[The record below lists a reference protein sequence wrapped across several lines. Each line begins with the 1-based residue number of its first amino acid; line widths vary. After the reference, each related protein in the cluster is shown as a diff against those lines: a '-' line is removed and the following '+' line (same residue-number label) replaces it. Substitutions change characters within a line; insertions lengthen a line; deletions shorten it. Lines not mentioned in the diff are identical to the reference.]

1 MTDYAKTTNFAAK
14 DSLPSGDSNKI
25 IRGTEFDVEFEAIE
39 TSVATKANLAS
50 PALTGTPTAPTAA
63 LGTNT
68 TQIATTAF
76 VQTAAANIDIDL
88 EDGSVLERHLSD
100 EVLDLITGDTQVSLD
115 IPENSI
121 TTTELNVADTGTAG
135 QVLVSDGDGSMSWE
149 DPQDINDLAAGAE
162 GILTTPPVG
171 AVVLG
176 NVENLTSALT
186 YGEVL
191 NSPNIRVYTADD
203 NDGQTESFTITAGN
217 WRFLGGVLAN
227 GDNVNMLLQR
237 VS

>member
-39 TSVATKANLAS
+39 TAIVSKADLNS
-50 PALTGTPTAPTAA
+50 PIFTGTPRAVNVS
-63 LGTNT
+63 LGTNN

-76 VQTAAANIDIDL
+76 VNSSIAAATIGL

-100 EVLDLITGDTQVSLD
+100 EVLALITGETELNAV
-115 IPENSI
+115 IAENAI

-149 DPQDINDLAAGAE
+149 DRQDINDLAAGAE

-171 AVVLG
+171 AVVMG
-176 NVENLTSALT
+176 NVQNLTSALT

-191 NSPNIRVYTADD
+191 NSPNIRVYTADN
-203 NDGQTESFTITAGN
+203 NDGTTQSFTITAGN
-217 WRFLGGVLAN
+217 WRFLGGVIAN